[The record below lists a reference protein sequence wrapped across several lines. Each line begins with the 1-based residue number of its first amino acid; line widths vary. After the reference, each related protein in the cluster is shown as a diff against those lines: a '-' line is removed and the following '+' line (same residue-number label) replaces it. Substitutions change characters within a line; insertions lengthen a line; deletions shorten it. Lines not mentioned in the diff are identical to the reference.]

1 MSVADRFVVQI
12 VYYSVLFVTNVLC
25 KLLCASGFLSTAVE
39 SVTQVLLVSWCY
51 FIVSVFQVFVLDGK
65 QVCVLFQGAI
75 YSELQGVAHLLLDKM
90 GMGFAAIEV
99 CVCFISFMSSSSLF

>member
-1 MSVADRFVVQI
+1 M
-12 VYYSVLFVTNVLC
+12 
-25 KLLCASGFLSTAVE
+25 
-39 SVTQVLLVSWCY
+39 VLLYCHCV
-51 FIVSVFQVFVLDGK
+51 QVFVLDGRCVK

-99 CVCFISFMSSSSLF
+99 CVCFISFMSS

>member
-1 MSVADRFVVQI
+1 M
-12 VYYSVLFVTNVLC
+12 
-25 KLLCASGFLSTAVE
+25 
-39 SVTQVLLVSWCY
+39 
-51 FIVSVFQVFVLDGK
+51 FVLDGRCVK

-99 CVCFISFMSSSSLF
+99 CVCFISFMSS